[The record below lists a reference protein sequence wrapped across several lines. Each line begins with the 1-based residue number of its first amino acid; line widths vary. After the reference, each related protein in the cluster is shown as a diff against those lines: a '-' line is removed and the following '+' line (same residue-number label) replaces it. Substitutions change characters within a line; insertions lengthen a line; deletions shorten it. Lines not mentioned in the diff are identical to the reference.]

1 MSSTII
7 TAIKAAVVIA
17 PQTRQQVFIGP
28 AANQF
33 VIALFEKAYESN
45 VSPKTPHW
53 GMRYVGDVRGAME
66 VILKAA
72 GTCEGGLLRWQKE
85 RHTKPENCIRRWRR
99 ALAAPVRFA
108 PADVHLRFGGS
119 YMNLPQAGAPIVR
132 SILEKYPGI
141 KDSRVDA
148 PDVYIDLARPGAWDA
163 ICELVSRSYETGAFP
178 WRLFRSDPP
187 DSDPDVALGILKPS
201 APRGDVTKRG
211 KRMPQVFDLCSLGGP
226 SVFVPDVKGYR
237 DHLAVYPDG
246 EVHVGWSYSLVDH
259 FASSRVLSPE
269 MSEPGV
275 AEPLISAMRDLVERA
290 GPLPMQARLMIPRV
304 DDERGSGA
312 DWDAL
317 AAALEPS
324 INGSSGEPAQLDV
337 SAADLQARGLL
348 GKAVNWLR
356 RTDMAKVQL
365 ELPATDYAST
375 STGSPKEREAGE
387 AALAG

>member
-1 MSSTII
+1 
-7 TAIKAAVVIA
+7 
-17 PQTRQQVFIGP
+17 
-28 AANQF
+28 
-33 VIALFEKAYESN
+33 
-45 VSPKTPHW
+45 
-53 GMRYVGDVRGAME
+53 
-66 VILKAA
+66 
-72 GTCEGGLLRWQKE
+72 
-85 RHTKPENCIRRWRR
+85 
-99 ALAAPVRFA
+99 
-108 PADVHLRFGGS
+108 
-119 YMNLPQAGAPIVR
+119 
-132 SILEKYPGI
+132 
-141 KDSRVDA
+141 
-148 PDVYIDLARPGAWDA
+148 
-163 ICELVSRSYETGAFP
+163 
-178 WRLFRSDPP
+178 
-187 DSDPDVALGILKPS
+187 
-201 APRGDVTKRG
+201 
-211 KRMPQVFDLCSLGGP
+211 
-226 SVFVPDVKGYR
+226 
-237 DHLAVYPDG
+237 
-246 EVHVGWSYSLVDH
+246 
-259 FASSRVLSPE
+259 